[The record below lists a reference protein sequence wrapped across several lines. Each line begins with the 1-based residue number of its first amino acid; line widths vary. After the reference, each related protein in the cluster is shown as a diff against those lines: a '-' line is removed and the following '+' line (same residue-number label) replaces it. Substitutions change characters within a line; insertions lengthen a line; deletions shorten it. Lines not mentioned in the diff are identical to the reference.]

1 MLAHKKQFEIG
12 EKTKNKR
19 KFYVITSLIVLGF
32 LLFMIIMTTVSGY
45 LYLNHFMRSKNATK
59 TETTFI
65 VREGEDVRQITKNLQ
80 EKGLIKQ
87 DIPLLVFLKL
97 NGLSGKIIAG
107 EYRIMPKS
115 SPTQIIETLTGGKV
129 TTDKITI
136 PEGWTN
142 NQIGDYLEEKK
153 IVTKTD
159 FLTAAKK
166 TYDYDFLKD
175 KPENVDLEGFLFPD
189 TYQLPTKVTADLIVK
204 KMLANFDN
212 KLTNQLKTES
222 LKSGLNMYQV
232 VTLASIVERE
242 VAKPEDR
249 ELVAGVFLS
258 RLKES
263 MPLESCA
270 TIQYILNDNKMQF
283 TYEETRT
290 PSSYNTYLNPGLPL
304 GPIGNPGLDSIKAV
318 INPKITEYR
327 YFLSANGIT
336 YFSKTFAEHEEKKAK
351 YLQ

>member
-1 MLAHKKQFEIG
+1 MLVHNKQFEIG

-19 KFYVITSLIVLGF
+19 KIYIVTSLIIFGF
-32 LLFMIIMTTVSGY
+32 LIFMIIMTTLGGY
-45 LYLNHFMRSKNATK
+45 LYLNHFMRSKNAIK

-87 DIPLLVFLKL
+87 DIPLLTYLKL

-107 EYRIMPKS
+107 EYRIMPES
-115 SPTQIIETLTGGKV
+115 SPTQIIGTLTGGKV

-142 NQIGDYLEEKK
+142 NQIGGYLEDKN
-153 IVTKTD
+153 IVTKAD

-166 TYDYDFLKD
+166 IYDYDFLKD
-175 KPENVDLEGFLFPD
+175 KPANVDLEGFLFPD

-258 RLKES
+258 RLKEN

-270 TIQYILNDNKMQF
+270 TIQYILNANKTQF

-290 PSSYNTYLNPGLPL
+290 PSPYNTYLNPGLPL